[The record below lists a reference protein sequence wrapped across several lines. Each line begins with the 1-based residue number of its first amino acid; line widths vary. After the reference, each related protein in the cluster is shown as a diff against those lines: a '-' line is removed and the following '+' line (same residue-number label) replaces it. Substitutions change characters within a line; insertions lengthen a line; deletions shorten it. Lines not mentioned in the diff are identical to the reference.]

1 MIGSLFG
8 TSGSSGN
15 SGSISSEVYN
25 KVAKAMA
32 SQNTVAPKL
41 NAALDADQTKLSAI
55 GQLRSALA
63 SFQNVTQAMTGKGLT
78 LAATSSAPGV
88 VAAAASSRAAA
99 GSHVVEVEQ
108 LAQGQ
113 VLRSRPRA
121 SANDAVGSGI
131 ATRLTLEFGTTS
143 GSSFAADATGG
154 RRTVLIPGS
163 ANSLQEIADAINGA
177 NAGVS
182 AKLAVQG
189 GNTVLEL
196 TSPTGAASSLR
207 IDVSG
212 DPALKDLLSYDPA
225 KTGGLTQ
232 VSAARNARLTLDGTA
247 VERPANTLVDAIAG
261 TTLTLASTGKATVS
275 VAEGAAQYVDN
286 IAKLVDAYNGLNAQL
301 GALAGES
308 KNDGSTALVRRQLA
322 QAFSA
327 GGALDKLGITWR
339 SDGKLAFDAA
349 ALRSAVAADPAAAAR
364 LFAADGQGV
373 TEQLN
378 ATLKGL
384 LDPGGTLVRKSE
396 TLNKGIAVLNAKR
409 DALEQTLTAR
419 ATALAKAYSMQESY
433 AQGGTFGSS
442 GSTLFD
448 YF

>member
-15 SGSISSEVYN
+15 SGGISSEVYN

-41 NAALDADQTKLSAI
+41 NAALDADRTKLSAI

-88 VAAAASSRAAA
+88 AGATASSRAAA

-121 SANDAVGSGI
+121 SANEAVGSGI

-143 GSSFAADATGG
+143 GSHFAADG

-212 DPALKDLLSYDPA
+212 DSALKDLLSYDPA

-232 VSAARNARLTLDGTA
+232 VSAARNARLTIDGTA

-275 VAEGAAQYVDN
+275 VAEGPAQYVDN

-349 ALRSAVAADPAAAAR
+349 ALRSTVAADPAAAR

-396 TLNKGIAVLNAKR
+396 TLNKGIAALNAKR

>member
-15 SGSISSEVYN
+15 SGGISSEVYN

-41 NAALDADQTKLSAI
+41 NAALDADRTKLSAI

-63 SFQNVTQAMTGKGLT
+63 SFQSVTQAMTGKGLT

-88 VAAAASSRAAA
+88 VGAAASSRAAA

-121 SANDAVGSGI
+121 SANDTVGSGI

-143 GSSFAADATGG
+143 GNSFAADATG

-177 NAGVS
+177 KVGVS

-232 VSAARNARLTLDGTA
+232 VSAARNARLTIDGTA

-275 VAEGAAQYVDN
+275 VAEGPAQYVDN

-327 GGALDKLGITWR
+327 GGALDKLGIAWR